1 MATKFDGLIKRSEFL
16 CVDPTIIVVAPDF
29 NPRFDQG
36 DIAEI
41 ENSIKARGFF
51 KNKPLVVQRTE
62 DGKLM
67 LRGRGGRR
75 FTAVQNLLKKGH
87 VFEDGIPVVVEGKDV
102 TDTEALIL
110 DLIDN
115 NQKPLL
121 PLEEAAAY
129 KRLMDAGSKIKEI
142 AKLVHRSE
150 GHVKWT
156 MGLLEADDSVK
167 DAVKDKKISAVM
179 GKSIAQKAKGDKA
192 KQKEL
197 VEAATKG
204 GKAGKKLV
212 KEEVAKIKRR
222 PTSKSKQEVIVPKLL
237 TESQL
242 RTRETVLIKHV
253 TEGFAALGITEDQA
267 RKYLSEYD
275 IGAAAFHFGVLIG
288 LRSALGLDP
297 KITL

>member
-1 MATKFDGLIKRSEFL
+1 MATKFDGLIKRSEYL
-16 CVDPTIIVVAPDF
+16 CVDPAIIVVAPDF

-36 DIAEI
+36 DLAEI
-41 ENSIKARGFF
+41 ENSIKVRGFF
-51 KNKPLVVQRTE
+51 KNKPLVVQRTD

-102 TDTEALIL
+102 TDAEALIL

-129 KRLMDAGSKIKEI
+129 KRLLDGGIKVKEI

-150 GHVKWT
+150 ANVKWT
-156 MGLLEADDSVK
+156 LCLLDADESVK
-167 DAVKDKKISAVM
+167 DAMKDGTINSSL
-179 GKSIAQKAKGDKA
+179 GKDIAQKAGKDKA

-197 VEAATKG
+197 VEKATKG

-212 KEEVAKIKRR
+212 KEEVASIKRR
-222 PTSKSKQEVIVPKLL
+222 PTTKKKQEALVAKVL

-242 RTRETVLIKHV
+242 RTRESVLIKHV
-253 TEGFAALGITEDQA
+253 TEGLSAIGITEDQA
-267 RKYLSEYD
+267 RKHFSEYD

-288 LRSALGLDP
+288 LRAALGLDP

>member
-36 DIAEI
+36 DLAEI
-41 ENSIKARGFF
+41 ENSIKTRGFF
-51 KNKPLVVQRTE
+51 KNKPLVVQRMD

-87 VFEDGIPVVVEGKDV
+87 VFEDGIPVVIEGKDV

-129 KRLMDAGSKIKEI
+129 KRLLDGGTKLKDI

-156 MGLLEADDSVK
+156 MGLLDADESVQ

-197 VEAATKG
+197 VEKATKG

-212 KEEVAKIKRR
+212 KEEVTAIKRR
-222 PTSKSKQEVIVPKLL
+222 PTNKKTQEVIVPKLL

-242 RTRETVLIKHV
+242 RTRESVLIKHV
-253 TEGFAALGITEDQA
+253 TDGFAALGITEVQA
-267 RKYLSEYD
+267 RKYFSEYD
-275 IGAAAFHFGVLIG
+275 IGATAFHFGVLIG
-288 LRSALGLDP
+288 LRSALGMDP

>member
-16 CVDPTIIVVAPDF
+16 CVDPSIIVVKPDF

-36 DIAEI
+36 EI
-41 ENSIKARGFF
+41 ENLESSIRAEGFW
-51 KNKPLVVQRTE
+51 KNKPLIVRKLD
-62 DGKLM
+62 DGKLE

-87 VFEDGIPVVVEGKDV
+87 EFPDGIPVVIEDKNV
-102 TDTEALIL
+102 TDVQALIM
-110 DLIDN
+110 DLVDN

-129 KRLMDAGSKIKEI
+129 DRLMKEGMKVKEI

-197 VEAATKG
+197 VAAATKG

-222 PTSKSKQEVIVPKLL
+222 PTKKTQEVIVPKLL

-242 RTRETVLIKHV
+242 RTRESVMIKHV
-253 TEGFAALGITEDQA
+253 TEGFAALGIEESAA
-267 RKYLSEYD
+267 RKYFSEYD

-288 LRSALGLDP
+288 LRSALGMDP

>member
-16 CVDPTIIVVAPDF
+16 FVDPNSIVVKPDF

-36 DIAEI
+36 EI
-41 ENSIKARGFF
+41 ENLESSIRTEGFW
-51 KNKPLVVQRTE
+51 KNKPLVVRKLE
-62 DGKLM
+62 DGKLE

-87 VFEDGIPVVVEGKDV
+87 EFPDGIPVVIEDKNV
-102 TDTEALIL
+102 TDVQALIM
-110 DLIDN
+110 DLVDN

-129 KRLMDAGSKIKEI
+129 DRLVKEGMKTKEI
-142 AKLVHRSE
+142 AKRVHRSWR
-150 GHVKWT
+150 HVET
-156 MGLLEADDSVK
+156 TLALISADESVQQ
-167 DAVKDKKISAVM
+167 AVKDNQISGVM
-179 GKSIAQKAKGDKA
+179 GKSIAQKAKGDKE

-222 PTSKSKQEVIVPKLL
+222 PTKKTQEAIAPKLL

-242 RTRETVLIKHV
+242 RTRESVLIKHV
-253 TEGFAALGITEDQA
+253 SEGFAALGITEEQA
-267 RKYLSEYD
+267 RKHLSEYD

-288 LRSALGLDP
+288 LRAALGMDP

>member
-1 MATKFDGLIKRSEFL
+1 MATKFDGLIKRSEYL
-16 CVDPTIIVVAPDF
+16 CVDPAIIVVAPDF

-51 KNKPLVVQRTE
+51 KNKPLVVQRTD
-62 DGKLM
+62 DGKLL

-75 FTAVQNLLKKGH
+75 FTAVQNLLAKGH
-87 VFEDGIPVVVEGKDV
+87 VFEEGIPVVIEGKDV
-102 TDTEALIL
+102 TDTDALLL

-129 KRLMDAGSKIKEI
+129 QRLLAGGMKLKEV
-142 AKLVHRSE
+142 ASLVHRSE

-156 MGLLEADDSVK
+156 IGLLDADQSVQ
-167 DAVKDKKISAVM
+167 DAVRTKKVSAVM
-179 GKSIAQKAKGDKA
+179 AKSIAQKAKGNKE

-197 VEAATKG
+197 IEKATSG

-212 KEEVAKIKRR
+212 KEEVASIKRR
-222 PTSKSKQEVIVPKLL
+222 PTTKEALVPKVL

-242 RTRETVLIKHV
+242 RTRESVLIKHV
-253 TEGFAALGITEDQA
+253 TDGLAALGINETQA
-267 RKYLSEYD
+267 RKHFSESD
-275 IGAAAFHFGVLIG
+275 SSAAAFHFGVLIG
-288 LRSALGLDP
+288 LRAALGMDP